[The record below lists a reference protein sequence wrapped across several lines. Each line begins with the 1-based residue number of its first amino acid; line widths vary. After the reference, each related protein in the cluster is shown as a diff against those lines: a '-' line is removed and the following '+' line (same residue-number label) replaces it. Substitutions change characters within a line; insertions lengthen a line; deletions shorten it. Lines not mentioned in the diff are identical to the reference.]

1 MFGTWIEPVVNVH
14 NYHID
19 GLTLGNPT
27 PQTDLFAHEHIGAKT
42 LLFLGDGIYSTLAD
56 HCTLAKYT
64 MYPFNNDWT
73 NSLFFSQDPVAIDSV
88 MYDFLYTE
96 GAYPI
101 EGSQNY
107 LHQSAEPPINTYDP
121 ENDGIY
127 LAASLGVHE
136 HWDINESIFSPDR
149 YIGPIS
155 NGIEYVPIGIE
166 HSEAAIVITTPKEQY
181 LYFMGEQLRPLQIP
195 LTLIIGSIEIEVM
208 VNGLDQP
215 VHNVEFYLDNN
226 LKYNDSEA
234 PFSWQWNTLS
244 FWRHILTVKG
254 YAEDRTVLTT
264 QQVLWKFL

>member
-19 GLTLGNPT
+19 GLTMGNPT
-27 PQTDLFAHEHIGAKT
+27 PLTDLFSHEHIGGKT
-42 LLFLGDGIYSTLAD
+42 LLFLGDGLHSTLED
-56 HCTLAKYT
+56 QRILAKYM

-107 LHQSAEPPINTYDP
+107 LHQSAEPPANVYDP

-127 LAASLGVHE
+127 LSTSLGVHE
-136 HWDINESIFSPDR
+136 HWDTNESIFSPYR
-149 YIGPIS
+149 YSGLS
-155 NGIEYVPIGIE
+155 GDGIDFLPVGEEFAEPAV
-166 HSEAAIVITTPKEQY
+166 VITTPREHYFYLFGSEQ
-181 LYFMGEQLRPLQIP
+181 RPLQIP
-195 LTLIIGSIEIEVM
+195 LTLIIGPIQVNVT
-208 VNGLDQP
+208 VNGLEQP
-215 VHNVEFYLDNN
+215 VDYVEFYIDGTLQ
-226 LKYNDSEA
+226 YNDTTP
-234 PFSWQWNTLS
+234 PFSWEWRRLS
-244 FWRHILTVKG
+244 LWRHILTINA
-254 YAEDRTVLTT
+254 YAPDRMVLTT